1 MPCPFDFFW
10 LNDHMRSTSSI
21 LIGANAGETLGEF
34 CGAVFVGQ
42 RERNSTQPPPQFMY
56 DICANIL
63 YSIFEHPQQPRRLTR
78 PQFSMAPIA
87 KSMMAI
93 ISNLGKGYGT

>member
-42 RERNSTQPPPQFMY
+42 RERNSTQPPPQFVY
-56 DICANIL
+56 DNMCKYI
-63 YSIFEHPQQPRRLTR
+63 IFDIRASSATSSSYQ
-78 PQFSMAPIA
+78 APVFHGAHREIHDGNH
-87 KSMMAI
+87 I
-93 ISNLGKGYGT
+93 QLG

>member
-42 RERNSTQPPPQFMY
+42 RERNSTQPPPQFVY
-56 DICANIL
+56 DNMCKYI
-63 YSIFEHPQQPRRLTR
+63 IFEHPQHPPPRLTR

-87 KSMMAI
+87 KSMIAI
-93 ISNLGKGYGT
+93 MSSLGKGYGT